1 MTSSGGGHEPGRGP
15 ARGRAAVGIA
25 IACVFAA
32 AALAGCGLSD
42 GYGTLIVDPARYAAY
57 HCKDLLAQRNNLRK
71 REEELR
77 NLIDKAGEGTGAA
90 IGTMAYRTDYETVLS
105 EEKLLER
112 TAAEKKCE
120 LTPTYQSDQSVR

>member
-1 MTSSGGGHEPGRGP
+1 MTSSDGGHESGRGP

-25 IACVFAA
+25 IASVFAA
-32 AALAGCGLSD
+32 VALAGCGLSD

-57 HCKDLLAQRNNLRK
+57 HCKDLLAQRINLRR
-71 REEELR
+71 REQELR
-77 NLIDKAGEGTGAA
+77 NLIEKAGEGTGAA

-112 TAAEKKCE
+112 TAIEKKCE